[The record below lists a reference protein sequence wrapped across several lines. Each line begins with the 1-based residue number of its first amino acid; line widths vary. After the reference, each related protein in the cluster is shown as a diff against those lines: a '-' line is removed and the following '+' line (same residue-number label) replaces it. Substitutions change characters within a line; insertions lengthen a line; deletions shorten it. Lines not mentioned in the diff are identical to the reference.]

1 MKSTALPSWCYRNPE
16 LIADGL
22 IALSS
27 RRKKVE
33 EVREK
38 VAADYRIFGRRLKA
52 RKIKALVKKA
62 KNGGFK

>member
-1 MKSTALPSWCYRNPE
+1 MTALPAWMYRDPSE
-16 LIADGL
+16 IADGL
-22 IALSS
+22 IALSN
-27 RRKKVE
+27 RRKKAE
-33 EVREK
+33 EMRAK